1 MGASVTPPGSGS
13 SGNGMDLTPGG
24 VARWLHGLLD
34 DAPAGEAT
42 QRAAL
47 EAVSGLGTPGR
58 IVPVLRSLHDDP
70 RSAAARAV
78 QSYRHPLGFD
88 KLELIDAAPRFMLRL
103 HIWWPTHPRGT
114 EDVHNHRY
122 APASAILH
130 GGYEMRIFQ
139 PAGHGAAMAEFREEY
154 TGHEA
159 GWRLDPAGEGT
170 LALIAVS
177 KLTSGDSYALAADTL
192 HRVAIAPEAACVT
205 LFLETAP
212 IRSTTQIFTEV
223 GNPPR
228 PVTPKLPLSP
238 EDYSQVLARVLAVL
252 ES

>member
-1 MGASVTPPGSGS
+1 
-13 SGNGMDLTPGG
+13 MDLTPSGM
-24 VARWLHGLLD
+24 ARWLHRLLD
-34 DAPAGEAT
+34 DVPAGEAT

-47 EAVSGLGTPGR
+47 EAISGLGAPGR
-58 IVPVLRSLHDDP
+58 IVPVLRALGEDP
-70 RSAAARAV
+70 SSVAARSV

-88 KLELIDAAPRFMLRL
+88 KLELIGAAPRFILRL
-103 HIWWPTHPRGT
+103 HIWWPGHPRGA

-130 GGYEMRIFQ
+130 GGYEMQIFQ
-139 PAGHGAAMAEFREEY
+139 PASRGVAMAEFREEY
-154 TGHEA
+154 TVHEA
-159 GWRLDPAGEGT
+159 RWRLDPIGQT
-170 LALIAVS
+170 PLALTATS

-192 HRVAIAPEAACVT
+192 HRVTIAPEATCVT

-223 GNPPR
+223 GSPFR
-228 PVTPKLPLSP
+228 PVTPKLPLGP
-238 EDYSQVLARVLAVL
+238 GDYLQVLAKVLAVL